1 MRRLLVVAA
10 MGGLLSGCGSLAGT
24 LPEDAAR
31 DQFGVSAS
39 RPGSA
44 GTSDPDPQVR
54 QLLDWHAS
62 QICTGGYDFI
72 QQSFDQAEAGQQ
84 IVDWTVRCRPY
95 RLALPIPFLPPLTL
109 PSLF

>member
-1 MRRLLVVAA
+1 MRQLLVVAA
-10 MGGLLSGCGSLAGT
+10 MGGLLGGCGSLSAT

-39 RPGSA
+39 RPASA

-54 QLLDWHAS
+54 QLLEWHAN
-62 QICTGGYDFI
+62 QICTSGYDFI
-72 QQSFDQAEAGQQ
+72 QQSFDEAEADQQ
-84 IVDWTVRCRPY
+84 IVDWAVRCQPY
-95 RLALPIPFLPPLTL
+95 RLAVPIPFSHPLTL